1 MSAALDPELEAG
13 LRWLRLRGMRELA
26 PELLQ
31 TAKTQRWAPHELLAT
46 LVREEIAS
54 REASNER
61 ARLKKAVAQLSGC
74 SRVCSTSASLRR
86 SRWYWRFC
94 SGVRL

>member
-1 MSAALDPELEAG
+1 MSQALDPELEAG
-13 LRWLRLRGMRELA
+13 LRRLRLRAMRELA

-31 TAKTQRWAPHELLAT
+31 TAKTQRWAPHELLKT

-61 ARLKKAVAQLSGC
+61 ARLKLS
-74 SRVCSTSASLRR
+74 LIHI
-86 SRWYWRFC
+86 
-94 SGVRL
+94 